1 MVVGMCKAS
10 PVLGANE
17 AVLILMLSWE
27 SQWLHLLFTDV
38 LGIPRAGCH
47 LCSGTPW
54 LLLFLSHYGTPHP
67 LPLAVPWAPHCHSPP
82 PPRALG
88 PVLPTL
94 LYLVTWGPVP
104 PTGFCTQLPQHP
116 SLTLSSK
123 GWEDRAQMPCP
134 PLFCHCLLCL
144 LCPPRCPPMPM
155 PKTPPSSPYGPPSLP
170 RWQLVHIGNREET
183 HTGPEP
189 TLSPSLDV
197 VRLRL

>member
-1 MVVGMCKAS
+1 MCKAS

-27 SQWLHLLFTDV
+27 SQRLHLLFTDV

-116 SLTLSSK
+116 SLT
-123 GWEDRAQMPCP
+123 RAPRVGRTGHRCHALRSFVIASYACYVLPGVHPC
-134 PLFCHCLLCL
+134 
-144 LCPPRCPPMPM
+144 LCPKHLLLPPMA
-155 PKTPPSSPYGPPSLP
+155 P
-170 RWQLVHIGNREET
+170 RAYPGGNLYT
-183 HTGPEP
+183 
-189 TLSPSLDV
+189 
-197 VRLRL
+197 